1 MDRLIYTAMTGANA
15 ATQLQS
21 VLANNLANASTGGFR
36 AELNT
41 YRSVPVQGPGLPTR
55 TMTVE
60 ATSGYSSA
68 TGTVQRTDRNLDA
81 MAKGNSWFAVQAL
94 DGTEAYTRN
103 GAFEVSPTGTLTNST
118 GLPVLTTDGAPVS
131 IPPNADLTL
140 GDDGTITAA
149 TPGQPPTTLGK
160 LKLITPTD
168 DDPIK
173 RGADGL
179 FRTTTGD
186 PANTD
191 PNARLQ
197 TGVVEGSN
205 VNAVE
210 TMVAMIQTGRQ
221 FENQMQLLQN
231 AESNDKSATA
241 LLSMQ

>member
-1 MDRLIYTAMTGANA
+1 
-15 ATQLQS
+15 
-21 VLANNLANASTGGFR
+21 
-36 AELNT
+36 
-41 YRSVPVQGPGLPTR
+41 
-55 TMTVE
+55 
-60 ATSGYSSA
+60 SS
-68 TGTVQRTDRNLDA
+68 
-81 MAKGNSWFAVQAL
+81 
-94 DGTEAYTRN
+94 
-103 GAFEVSPTGTLTNST
+103 TGTLTNGS

-160 LKLITPTD
+160 LKLITPTA

-241 LLSMQ
+241 LLSVQ